1 MENTLIV
8 ALARQS
14 VLARQMDAVANNLAN
29 LNTAGFKSES
39 MIFKERPES
48 TGKNQVIS
56 LVHDVGYFRDISEGP
71 LTNTENPLD
80 LAIRGEGYFAVETD
94 EGQRYTRHG
103 VFQLND
109 QGQLITSQGHP
120 VLGAG
125 GAPIS
130 IPPNSSNVIVAR
142 DGTISADALEIGR
155 IEVFTFENPAAL
167 SKTGN
172 SLYDAKGQEPQATR
186 ESDIVQGMVEGSN
199 VNGIAEM
206 TRMISIVR
214 SYQAASSLIDKEHQR
229 ILDAIDALVT
239 EA

>member
-14 VLARQMDAVANNLAN
+14 VLTRQMDAISNNLAN

-39 MIFKERPES
+39 MVFTELLE
-48 TGKNQVIS
+48 TTAAGEVLS
-56 LVHDVGYFRDISEGP
+56 LVHDVAYFRDVSEGP
-71 LTNTENPLD
+71 LTNTSNPLD
-80 LAIRGEGYFAVETD
+80 LAIRGEGYFAIETD

-109 QGQLITSQGHP
+109 QGQMVTSQGNLL
-120 VLGAG
+120 LGAG

-130 IPPNSSNVIVAR
+130 VPPDASNIIVAR

-167 SKTGN
+167 SKIGN
-172 SLYDAKGQEPQATR
+172 NLYDAKGQEAQTTR
-186 ESDIVQGMVEGSN
+186 ESDIVQGMIENSN

-206 TRMISIVR
+206 TRMIDTVR
-214 SYQAASSLIDKEHQR
+214 SYQAASQLVDMEHKR
-229 ILDAIDALVT
+229 ILDAIDSLV

>member
-1 MENTLIV
+1 MENSLIV

-14 VLARQMDAVANNLAN
+14 VLTRQMDAISNNLAN

-39 MIFKERPES
+39 MVFTELLETTADGEVLS
-48 TGKNQVIS
+48 M
-56 LVHDVGYFRDISEGP
+56 VHDVAYFRDVSEGP
-71 LTNTENPLD
+71 LVNTSNPLD
-80 LAIRGEGYFAVETD
+80 LAIRGEGYFAIETD

-109 QGQLITSQGHP
+109 QGQMVTSQGNLL
-120 VLGAG
+120 LGAG
-125 GAPIS
+125 AAPIS
-130 IPPNSSNVIVAR
+130 VPPDASNIIVAR

-167 SKTGN
+167 SKIGN
-172 SLYDAKGQEPQATR
+172 NLYDAKDQEAQTTR
-186 ESDIVQGMVEGSN
+186 ESDIVQGMVENSN

-206 TRMISIVR
+206 TRMIDTVR
-214 SYQAASSLIDKEHQR
+214 SYQAASQLVDMEHKR
-229 ILDAIDALVT
+229 ILDAIDSLV